1 MEEIKVRFGFS
12 RAQHLDH
19 FSIHEMLLSIF
30 TPEWLML
37 FDIPQLIKPYQTLCM
52 QEQALIFRRRDYD
65 ETPTLARLRTECNNN
80 FRYILQIVRAQL
92 HNPADDIKIAAN
104 RLFYL
109 VRPFKNM
116 PRVNNAEAMAGYSKF
131 LLLMKDPEQF
141 EYVKQLDLEL
151 TLENLAFLVEE
162 FQRVSSQKAMAAYD
176 RRTGNLRKVRRQV
189 DAAFRELATVI
200 NALYCVNHYIE
211 RNAEKEKALAEVIN
225 QVNAVLRDASK
236 TLVRKGLAYVPV
248 SQRKEKTDSAESES

>member
-1 MEEIKVRFGFS
+1 MKEFDDRKIDVSIVIVSYNTCNVLRDCLRSVEEKTQGVGYEVVVVDNASKDGS
-12 RAQHLDH
+12 R
-19 FSIHEMLLSIF
+19 EMV
-30 TPEWLML
+30 
-37 FDIPQLIKPYQTLCM
+37 
-52 QEQALIFRRRDYD
+52 QEEF
-65 ETPTLARLRTECNNN
+65 PW
-80 FRYILQIVRAQL
+80 V
-92 HNPADDIKIAAN
+92 K
-104 RLFYL
+104 L
-109 VRPFKNM
+109 V
-116 PRVNNAEAMAGYSKF
+116 AS
-131 LLLMKDPEQF
+131 
-141 EYVKQLDLEL
+141 
-151 TLENLAFLVEE
+151 LENLGFLVEE